1 MIQIRIL
8 NGNNARLKALLGDL
22 VASIEVKR
30 GDAVLTCDTE
40 EKTVIGR
47 AVFEKLL
54 TQGYTAFSVQ
64 EGIGVSETV
73 KELDQATYPL
83 IVMVGPIAG
92 G

>member
-1 MIQIRIL
+1 MIEIRIL
-8 NGNNARLKALLGDL
+8 NGNNARLRSLLGDL
-22 VASIEVKR
+22 TSYVEVKR
-30 GDAVLTCDTE
+30 GDAALTCDTE
-40 EKTVIGR
+40 KKMVIGR
-47 AVFEKLL
+47 TVFEKLL